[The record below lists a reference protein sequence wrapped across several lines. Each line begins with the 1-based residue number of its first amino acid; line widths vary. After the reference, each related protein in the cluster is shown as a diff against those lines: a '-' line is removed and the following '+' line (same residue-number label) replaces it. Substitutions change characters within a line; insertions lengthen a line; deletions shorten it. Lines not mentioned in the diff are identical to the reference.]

1 MTRVQLQ
8 KSVFPKCSCILS
20 GNACPDC
27 PAPASFATRRGPQAM
42 DPKEP
47 SITQRGS
54 MGHRL
59 HRFQQ
64 ATHTYW
70 GRFPRL
76 QSQSVKAGLIHVALR
91 RQKPFTTLIKLH
103 SLALH
108 PRGSSPLPPSLRS
121 SGSALGGQP
130 SAWRFLGNATE
141 TTRSCSA
148 RNQSHS
154 LPKQ

>member
-1 MTRVQLQ
+1 MPAQTALPLVLLPPEE
-8 KSVFPKCSCILS
+8 VPKLCTQGS
-20 GNACPDC
+20 
-27 PAPASFATRRGPQAM
+27 QAL
-42 DPKEP
+42 P
-47 SITQRGS
+47 SEGS
-54 MGHRL
+54 TGHRL

-70 GRFPRL
+70 ERFPRL

-91 RQKPFTTLIKLH
+91 RQKPSTTLIKVH

-130 SAWRFLGNATE
+130 PAWRFLGNATE